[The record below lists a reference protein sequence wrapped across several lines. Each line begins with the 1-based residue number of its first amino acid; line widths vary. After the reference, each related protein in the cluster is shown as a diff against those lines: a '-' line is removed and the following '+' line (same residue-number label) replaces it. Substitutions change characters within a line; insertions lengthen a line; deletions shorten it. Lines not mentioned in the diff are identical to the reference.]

1 MLIDGSLTILGG
13 ECRNLCKRNSGSVL
27 QDKSST
33 NALEFTWDSL
43 YAELQIRAPNV
54 LKTVSAMVTDI
65 PIHVNEKPFQHIMYS
80 VSQILHGRSQEMSL
94 VQYLSG
100 FVLLHGGCTLKDIE
114 RIAKLGAS
122 VHPVTLRR
130 KLDSWDAVLDA
141 ELLKYKEE

>member
-1 MLIDGSLTILGG
+1 M
-13 ECRNLCKRNSGSVL
+13 L

-65 PIHVNEKPFQHIMYS
+65 PIQVNEKPFQHIMYS

-100 FVLLHGGCTLKDIE
+100 FVLLHGGCTLKVNISC
-114 RIAKLGAS
+114 IGIQCC
-122 VHPVTLRR
+122 H
-130 KLDSWDAVLDA
+130 LDFNDLVLLTYCTILFIHYISEFESCA
-141 ELLKYKEE
+141 